1 MSSEQTVKNAAVIG
15 CGQMGPGIAYT
26 LGTVGCQ
33 VKLYGRT
40 EQGVTQGMAASRK
53 AADVLVEYGCVTKAS
68 AEEAVSLVSGTTD
81 LETAV
86 KDADLVI
93 ESIAENLPMKQE
105 LFAQL
110 ESICSQQT
118 ILTSNTSGLP
128 ATQIAERL
136 SHPGRFAVTHF
147 WNPPHLMLLVEVVQG
162 EKTADETVD
171 LLMDLLENAGKKPV
185 AVRKDT
191 PGQLGNR
198 LFQALLR
205 EALHMVNEGIASV
218 EDVDRA
224 VRYGFGRRFPV
235 YGLLEHQDVEG
246 LDTVYAIQSYM
257 GTALCNS
264 ERVSPLLEDLAQAG
278 NLGIKTGKG
287 FYDWNQ
293 RDPHELLSKR
303 DTFLLEL
310 LKAEREKTG

>member
-1 MSSEQTVKNAAVIG
+1 MSSDQTVKNAAVIG

-33 VKLYGRT
+33 VALYGRT
-40 EQGVTQGMAASRK
+40 EQGVTQGMAACRK
-53 AADVLVEYGCVTKAS
+53 AADVLVEYDCVTEAS
-68 AEEAVSLVSGTTD
+68 AAEAVSLVSGTTD
-81 LETAV
+81 LEAAV
-86 KDADLVI
+86 TGADLVI

-110 ESICSQQT
+110 ESICSKQT
-118 ILTSNTSGLP
+118 VLTSNTSGLP
-128 ATQIAERL
+128 ATQIAAKL
-136 SHPGRFAVTHF
+136 SNPERFAVTHF

-162 EKTADETVD
+162 EKTADKTVD
-171 LLMDLLENAGKKPV
+171 LLMNLLEKAGKKPV

-205 EALHMVNEGIASV
+205 EALHMVNEEIASI

-235 YGLLEHQDVEG
+235 YGLLEHQDVAG

-264 ERVSPLLEDLAQAG
+264 ERVSPILEDLAQAG

-287 FYDWNQ
+287 FYDWSQ
-293 RDPHELLSKR
+293 RDPHELLNKR
-303 DTFLLEL
+303 DTFLLEM
-310 LKAEREKTG
+310 LKAEREKKG